1 MYEMPSIEE
10 KQPNTFFSG
19 FVSIFP
25 KERNLISNNYLT
37 WKFPLKENETG
48 LSTSSTPFHLPH
60 SAWILGLIF

>member
-25 KERNLISNNYLT
+25 KEGNWISNQL
-37 WKFPLKENETG
+37 FHVEIPNE
-48 LSTSSTPFHLPH
+48 
-60 SAWILGLIF
+60 